1 MGGIIG
7 GGGGGGSAP
16 PPPVVYEPPKPV
28 FKPSEDG
35 LDKKLGKRRTKARRA
50 GLSTILSGGG
60 GGKTYEKYNP
70 RRTHTA
76 SADGQPPSSDTGF
89 LASNIVVNLNKQKL
103 EVDVE
108 SRADY
113 SIHLEFGTQ
122 NMKARPFM
130 FPALEENKPK
140 IRRMYKNLKGK
151 PK

>member
-1 MGGIIG
+1 MGVKAKIISKNPNG
-7 GGGGGGSAP
+7 
-16 PPPVVYEPPKPV
+16 
-28 FKPSEDG
+28 F
-35 LDKKLGKRRTKARRA
+35 DKVIKSYNTQLKNLLGTSGNMVRNTAVE
-50 GLSTILSGGG
+50 SILSGGG
-60 GGKTYEKYNP
+60 GGTTYEKYNP

-108 SRADY
+108 SKASY

-130 FPALEENKPK
+130 FPALEKNKPK
-140 IRRMYKNLKGK
+140 IRRMYKNIKGK